1 MSKDFLRVREVSEM
15 LAELKGAIS
24 AHDEL
29 ELTKAGTTQ
38 VVDRLNV
45 MLDKYLTS
53 LYGLNLDVKP
63 VGCGNEDDAK
73 DRKDLSRVKLSMEL
87 IEGLVDVIGQQAK
100 LNNTNKNVMYHSTMA
115 FKREGLF
122 SPKQMYQLKEDFE
135 AVSLLHSRH
144 KAETERLIE
153 EGSIAATRNAELR
166 LSLEDIKSDIVCK
179 DKLIAELQAKLE
191 LKVS

>member
-24 AHDEL
+24 EHDEL

-63 VGCGNEDDAK
+63 VGCGTEADGK

-153 EGSIAATRNAELR
+153 EASIATQRNAELR
-166 LSLEDIKSDIVCK
+166 LENDDLKTRLEAIEKQLVK
-179 DKLIAELQAKLE
+179 
-191 LKVS
+191 